1 LIADKSGTN
10 SYGALK
16 MKKQAG
22 FTLIELMIVVA
33 IIGILAA
40 IALPAYTDFTTR
52 SKVSEI
58 IVAADKCKTSVV
70 EYYQTM
76 DSTLPADNAAA
87 GCPDQNTQHVGSLAV
102 AAGVITV
109 ASSITAAPGNFVL
122 TPTANAADST
132 ILDWDCTTSTI
143 NSKFLPANCR

>member
-1 LIADKSGTN
+1 
-10 SYGALK
+10 

-52 SKVSEI
+52 SKVTEI
-58 IVAADKCKTSVV
+58 IVAADKCKTSVI

-76 DSTLPADNAAA
+76 DSTLPSDTAAA
-87 GCPDQNTQHVGSLAV
+87 GCATQATDYVTSLAV
-102 AAGVITV
+102 ANGIITV
-109 ASSITAAPGNFVL
+109 VSAIDAAPGNFVL
-122 TPTANAADST
+122 TPTPNSSDGT
-132 ILDWDCTTSTI
+132 ILDWQCVDSTI
-143 NSKFLPANCR
+143 NDKFLPANCR

>member
-1 LIADKSGTN
+1 
-10 SYGALK
+10 
-16 MKKQAG
+16 MKKQSG

-52 SKVSEI
+52 SKVSEL
-58 IVAADKCKTSVV
+58 IVAGDKCKNSVI

-87 GCPDQNTQHVGSLAV
+87 GCPDQQTQYVTSLTV
-102 AAGVITV
+102 ANGVITV
-109 ASSITAAPGNFVL
+109 ASAIAAAPGNFVL
-122 TPTANAADST
+122 TPTANAADAT
-132 ILDWDCTTSTI
+132 ILDWECNTASTI
-143 NSKFLPANCR
+143 DSKFLPANCR